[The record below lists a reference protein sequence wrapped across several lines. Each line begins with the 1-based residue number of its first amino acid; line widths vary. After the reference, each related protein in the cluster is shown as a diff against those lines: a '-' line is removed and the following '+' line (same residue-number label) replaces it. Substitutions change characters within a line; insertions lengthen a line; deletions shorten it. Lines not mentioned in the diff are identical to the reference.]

1 MQNSL
6 KKMFIVDGLTVLL
19 KSQIH
24 REYICRLEFSKQLAQ
39 KLISQQNKY
48 IFYISKNRDNTEYTN
63 K

>member
-6 KKMFIVDGLTVLL
+6 KKMFIVDGLTVLF
-19 KSQIH
+19 KINTKWEIKDKW
-24 REYICRLEFSKQLAQ
+24 REQL
-39 KLISQQNKY
+39 IREERRENKY